1 MRPDE
6 GETHDGLRVG
16 IAGAGFIGAV
26 HARAARLARARLVGV
41 AASTLEGAESAA
53 RRLGAERAFP
63 SAEAL
68 VESPDVDVVHVCTPN
83 HLHLPLAEAALAAG
97 KHVICEKPLALDLAG
112 AARLTEPPPRR
123 AGRASVPFVYR
134 YYPMVREARER
145 VRSGETG
152 EVRLSTA
159 LPAGLAAAPEDDNW
173 RVDAGLGGASR
184 AFADIGSHWCDLAE
198 FVTGHRIACE
208 RQLRARLTERRR
220 ARGRPRTPSSCSS
233 RPTRARSARP

>member
-68 VESPDVDVVHVCTPN
+68 AESPDVDVVHVCTPN

-112 AARLTEPPPRR
+112 AARLTEL
-123 AGRASVPFVYR
+123 AAASG
-134 YYPMVREARER
+134 ALR
-145 VRSGETG
+145 VRA
-152 EVRLSTA
+152 VRLSLPPDGA
-159 LPAGLAAAPEDDNW
+159 RGARARARRPHGRGASRPRLVPAGLA
-173 RVDAGLGGASR
+173 G
-184 AFADIGSHWCDLAE
+184 
-198 FVTGHRIACE
+198 T
-208 RQLRARLTERRR
+208 
-220 ARGRPRTPSSCSS
+220 ARGRQLARGRGPR
-233 RPTRARSARP
+233 RRVARVRRHRVALV